1 MGVRTLS
8 RPDQTRV
15 ASTIRPSQL
24 GRHGRANPTLSARD
38 TFHLVIASA
47 TSLAGP
53 TGLRPGGTELTRNV
67 DQAQRLPLSIGS
79 SNERTKRLVQCGL
92 PYLSSSSSVFL
103 VATNPCVWDTPEA
116 TLDT

>member
-8 RPDQTRV
+8 RPDQTRI
-15 ASTIRPSQL
+15 ASAIRTSQL

-47 TSLAGP
+47 TSLPGP

-67 DQAQRLPLSIGS
+67 DQALRLPPSIGS
-79 SNERTKRLVQCGL
+79 SNERTKLWSSAGYL
-92 PYLSSSSSVFL
+92 YLSASSSVFL

-116 TLDT
+116 SLDT